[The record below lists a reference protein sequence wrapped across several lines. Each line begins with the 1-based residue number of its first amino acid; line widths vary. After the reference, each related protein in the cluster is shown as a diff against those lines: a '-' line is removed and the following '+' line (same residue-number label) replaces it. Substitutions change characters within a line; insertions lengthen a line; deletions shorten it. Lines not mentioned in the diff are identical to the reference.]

1 VIGNWYHR
9 AACRLIDPDTMH
21 PMTNERGIGKAKGVC
36 ARCEVIRECLAYAL
50 DHDERHGIW
59 AGSQRTSEAIY
70 GVTRAQDHEQRVNG
84 AF

>member
-59 AGSQRTSEAIY
+59 GGLTEDERSDLRRNTRTGS
-70 GVTRAQDHEQRVNG
+70 
-84 AF
+84 